1 MKKNFIPQFT
11 LPEIAIWNG
20 LPKTEL
26 PDYNLS
32 SVEPG
37 CLLQEF
43 PYRTTFYGIGMCKT
57 GTVKLHARLDCYS
70 VTPGSILIMEPELV
84 RSWSNQSADYLNN
97 AIFFTEAFLTEES
110 LHFKLLQNFHFLKS
124 EAPKVWQLASSE
136 FDRIWHFL
144 REIKYIV
151 LSDSIR
157 KKEIVRGYLMI
168 VLNIVA
174 DNFDLYNTSQTEPT
188 TWINDLVDRFKS
200 TVTEHYMTRRLVSD
214 YADLLNVTSKHL
226 SESVK
231 MATGRTAGRWIDG
244 LLILEAK
251 VLLKQ
256 TKLNISQIALHTRFN
271 DVSSFGK
278 FFKRHTGISPIA
290 YRKLTYLE

>member
-1 MKKNFIPQFT
+1 MKKNCIPQYT

-20 LPKTEL
+20 LPRTEL

-37 CLLQEF
+37 CLLQGF
-43 PYRTTFYGIGMCKT
+43 PYRTTFYGIGICKT
-57 GTVKLHARLDCYS
+57 GTVELHAGLNCYS

-97 AIFFTEAFLTEES
+97 AIFFTEAFLTDES
-110 LHFKLLQNFHFLKS
+110 LNFKLLQNFHFLKS
-124 EAPKVWQLASSE
+124 AAPKVWQLASSE
-136 FDRIWHFL
+136 SDRIWHFL

-151 LSDSIR
+151 LSDSKR
-157 KKEIVRGYLMI
+157 KREIVRGYLMI

-188 TWINDLVDRFKS
+188 TWINHIVDRFKS
-200 TVTEHYMTRRLVSD
+200 AVTEHYMTRRLVSD

-231 MATGRTAGRWIDG
+231 MATGKTAGQWIDG

-256 TKLNISQIALHTRFN
+256 TKLNISQIALHIRFS

-290 YRKLTYLE
+290 YRKLT

>member
-1 MKKNFIPQFT
+1 MKKNLIPQYT
-11 LPEIAIWNG
+11 LPEIAIWND
-20 LPKTEL
+20 LPIIEL

-37 CLLQEF
+37 CLLQGF
-43 PYRTTFYGIGMCKT
+43 PYRTTFYGIGICKM
-57 GTVKLHARLDCYS
+57 GTVELHAGLNCYS
-70 VTPGSILIMEPELV
+70 VTPDSILIMEPELV
-84 RSWSNQSADYLNN
+84 RSWSKQSADYLNN

-110 LHFKLLQNFHFLKS
+110 LNFKLLRKFHFLKS
-124 EAPKVWQLASSE
+124 EAPKVWQLATYE
-136 FDRIWHFL
+136 ADRIWHFL
-144 REIKYIV
+144 REIKCVV

-157 KKEIVRGYLMI
+157 KREIVRGYLMI

-188 TWINDLVDRFKS
+188 AWINDLVDRFKS
-200 TVTEHYMTRRLVSD
+200 GVTEHYMTRRLVSD

-231 MATGRTAGRWIDG
+231 MATGRTAGQWIDE

-256 TKLNISQIALHTRFN
+256 TKLNISQIALHISFS

-290 YRKLTYLE
+290 YRKLTYSE